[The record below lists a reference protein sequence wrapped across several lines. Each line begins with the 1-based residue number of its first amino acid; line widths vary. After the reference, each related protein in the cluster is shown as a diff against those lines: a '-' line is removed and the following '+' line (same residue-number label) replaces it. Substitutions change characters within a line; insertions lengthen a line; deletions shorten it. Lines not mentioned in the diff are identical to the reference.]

1 MPPFARTILL
11 AALAV
16 PAAAQPHIH
25 DFDFYGLQRGS
36 PEKIL
41 ETLKLHT
48 GDPLPGSRGDLED
61 RIEKISGIVQA
72 RVEAVCCEGKDISL
86 FIGVQEKGATPV
98 AFRSEPGGDA
108 TLPDALT
115 GTYDRFRSSSQAT
128 RDSGI
133 FADQFAEFAK
143 DHLTELSQVVRT
155 AGEAQQRAIAAAVLQ
170 YAPSTQSVI
179 DDLQY
184 TLQDPDESVRANALR
199 SLRAMAVQATRPPSA
214 GLKISPTWLIE
225 LVNSIVLNDR
235 VQATET
241 LLMLTD
247 HGERQ
252 VLDQI
257 QVRDLPALAE
267 MARWEN
273 LRYALPP
280 FLLLARIAGLTD
292 QEAQR
297 RWSEGERE
305 PVIAKALGRQPAARQ
320 KR

>member
-11 AALAV
+11 AVLAL
-16 PAAAQPHIH
+16 PAAAQPHIR
-25 DFDFYGLQRGS
+25 DFDFYGLQKVS

-48 GDPLPGSRGDLED
+48 GDPLPGSKGDLEE
-61 RIEKISGIVQA
+61 RIEKISGVVQA
-72 RVEAVCCEGKDISL
+72 RVEAVCCEDKDISL
-86 FIGVQEKGATPV
+86 FIGVQEKGTDPV

-108 TLPDALT
+108 TLPDVLT
-115 GTYDRFRSSSQAT
+115 GTYGRFQSSSQPT

-133 FADQFAEFAK
+133 FADQFAEFTK
-143 DHLTELSQVVRT
+143 EHLAELSQVVRT
-155 AGEAQQRAIAAAVLQ
+155 GGEAQQRAIAAAVLQ
-170 YAPSTQSVI
+170 YAPLQQPVI

-184 TLQDPDESVRANALR
+184 ALQDPDESVRANAIR

-235 VQATET
+235 VQATDA

-247 HGERQ
+247 HGERE
-252 VLDQI
+252 VLDRIRQ
-257 QVRDLPALAE
+257 RDLPALAE
-267 MARWEN
+267 MAKWEN

-292 QEAQR
+292 QEAQQ
-297 RWSEGERE
+297 RWSAGERE
-305 PVIAKALGRQPAARQ
+305 PVIAKALGGRPAARK